1 MSNKDKTLFEFPC
14 AFPLKVMGH
23 DKAGFE
29 NHVRAIVAR
38 HVEETEI
45 LDCTCRPSRNGN
57 FLSVTVTIQAQSK
70 QQLDQLYIELN
81 ASDAVL
87 MTL

>member
-1 MSNKDKTLFEFPC
+1 MSNEETLFEFPC
-14 AFPLKVMGH
+14 EFPLKVMGRH
-23 DKAGFE
+23 DAEFE
-29 NHVRAIVAR
+29 NHVMAIVTR
-38 HVEETEI
+38 HVDEGEI
-45 LDCTCRPSRNGN
+45 LESKSRPSNNGN

-70 QQLDQLYIELN
+70 QQLDRLYIELN